1 MRPKFLRQFSGK
13 DPVTF
18 MIVALL
24 CAAGLV
30 IYLQQRALRA
40 LDRQTALIVQKIAE
54 QTTSEVLASIRRT
67 FDGPVFDT
75 LASIKHPHL
84 VEHRLDLVAPAFERG
99 LGEYPQVERFFVW
112 TGADSAGQPR
122 EVLFYERSR
131 TKAGGGGKPDLDS
144 RFSSDRATGDIIRS
158 TARQHARSQKIYGA
172 FQAPGAD
179 GESDI
184 FLRIFYTDAART
196 QFFAVLGFVVNH
208 DAVRQDLFPAL
219 VAQGL
224 DGILES
230 SGGGPTFELRVH
242 DEHGRLVYGSEDS
255 LPAVSVERPLP
266 LVFYPEEDILPR
278 MAASL
283 PSRDWKL
290 TLTQQSAS
298 TPSLI
303 AFTRWQSYGLSGL
316 SVLLICVA
324 LGFALQARARA
335 LQLSRMQSDFVAHV
349 SHQLKTPVSLLSAV
363 SETLDVVRAR
373 SPEKLEQC
381 LDIVKME
388 TTRLS
393 LLVQHILEFS
403 SLSDGARRFETEPVS
418 LGPLVRETVESFAA
432 ALAPTGFRI
441 EVHEHAAPVVAADP
455 VALEQAVVNLLD
467 NAIKYSGLSR
477 AVTVRLTADAS
488 HAVIEIIDRGIGI
501 APDDQARIF
510 ERFYRVDGGFSNSRQ
525 GFGLGLAIARQLVAG
540 QHGSIELESI
550 LGVGSTFRIRLPLLR
565 GPQESPARVES
576 RRWFSRRPIGA
587 AVPAHVE
594 RETS

>member
-1 MRPKFLRQFSGK
+1 MLLQRVSGK

-54 QTTSEVLASIRRT
+54 QTTSDVLQSIRRT

-75 LASIKHPHL
+75 LASVKHPSL
-84 VEHRLDLVAPAFERG
+84 VEHRLDLVAPLFERG
-99 LGEYPQVERFFVW
+99 LADYPQVDRFFVW
-112 TGADSAGQPR
+112 TGADSPAR
-122 EVLFYERSR
+122 SRDVLFYERHGP
-131 TKAGGGGKPDLDS
+131 KAVAARAS
-144 RFSSDRATGDIIRS
+144 AIEARFSADPEVGRTIKE
-158 TARQHARSQKIYGA
+158 TAHQHATSQKIYGA
-172 FQAPGAD
+172 FQVRGAD

-196 QFFAVLGFVVNH
+196 QFFAVLGFVVNL

-219 VAQGL
+219 VGQGL
-224 DGILES
+224 DTLLGAS
-230 SGGGPTFELRVH
+230 AGGPAFDLRVH
-242 DEHGRLVYGSEDS
+242 DEHGRLVYGNTDP
-255 LPAVSVERPLP
+255 LPAISVERPLP

-278 MAASL
+278 MAASV
-283 PSRDWKL
+283 PTRAWKL
-290 TLTQQSAS
+290 TLSQQDASAS
-298 TPSLI
+298 APSLI
-303 AFTRWQSYGLSGL
+303 AFTRWQSYWLSGL

-335 LQLSRMQSDFVAHV
+335 SQLSRMQSDFVAHV

-363 SETLDVVRAR
+363 CETLDVVRAR

-403 SLSDGARRFETEPVS
+403 SLNDGARRFETEPVQ

-432 ALAPTGFRI
+432 ALAPGGFRI
-441 EVHEHAAPVVAADP
+441 EVQEHAAPVVIADP

-467 NAIKYSGLSR
+467 NAIKYSGSSR
-477 AVTVRLTADAS
+477 TVKVRLAADAS
-488 HAVIEIIDRGIGI
+488 NAVIEIIDRGVGI
-501 APDDQARIF
+501 APADQARIF
-510 ERFYRVDGGFSNSRQ
+510 ERFYRIDGGSASRQ
-525 GFGLGLAIARQLVAG
+525 GFGLGLAIARQLVSG
-540 QHGSIELESI
+540 QQGSIELEST
-550 LGVGSTFRIRLPLLR
+550 LGAGSTFRIRLPLVR
-565 GPQESPARVES
+565 GPQEAGRVREV
-576 RRWFSRRPIGA
+576 RRWFSRKHAGPGV
-587 AVPAHVE
+587 AVHAG
-594 RETS
+594 RESS